1 MAAARLARIARLISA
16 AWLIASCAAR
26 TSPEGVSRR
35 CEFGTAH
42 NLGPVV
48 NSPVFDGSPTVSSDE
63 TELYFTSARAGQ
75 QDIFVSTRPGRD
87 AAWSV
92 PVNVGSL
99 VNDPAADDFSLR
111 LSADGLSLYFASTR
125 GGGFGKSDLYV
136 ATRASTA
143 QPWSRAS
150 NLGPVLNTDAFEAF
164 PTPAADGKT
173 LYFNRSTTFDSQDSD
188 IWVASRAGPG
198 GQWTAPQ
205 PLPGG
210 INSERAEFS
219 PSVSS
224 DGRTMFFASERGRS
238 IELWVSSRRPGA
250 VWSDPRRL
258 GAEVNVPLSMTL
270 APFVTADER
279 SLYFMAARPE
289 TGQGACTPMT
299 CFNRLDLYVASATCG
314 R

>member
-1 MAAARLARIARLISA
+1 MARLLSA
-16 AWLIASCAAR
+16 AWLIASCGPAR
-26 TSPEGVSRR
+26 TSPELVSNR
-35 CEFGTAH
+35 CEFGAARS
-42 NLGPVV
+42 LGPVV
-48 NSPVFDGSPTVSSDE
+48 NSDVFDGSPAVSSDE
-63 TELYFTSARAGQ
+63 TELYFTSARGGQ
-75 QDIFVSTRPGRD
+75 QDIFVATRPSRKAVWGT
-87 AAWSV
+87 

-111 LSADGLSLYFASTR
+111 LSSDGLSLYFASTR
-125 GGGFGKSDLYV
+125 AGGFGKSDLYV
-136 ATRASTA
+136 ATRASTH
-143 QPWSRAS
+143 QPWGRAS
-150 NLGPVLNTDAFEAF
+150 NLGPILNTDAFEAF

-173 LYFNRSTTFDSQDSD
+173 LYFNRSMTFDSQDSD
-188 IWVASRAGPG
+188 IWVTSRASPG
-198 GQWTAPQ
+198 GQWTTPQ

-219 PSVSS
+219 PSVSP
-224 DGRTMFFASERGRS
+224 DGHSMYFASARGGS
-238 IELWVSSRRPGA
+238 IELWVSSRTPGPA
-250 VWSDPRRL
+250 WGEPRRL
-258 GAEVNVPLSMTL
+258 GAEVNIPLSMTL